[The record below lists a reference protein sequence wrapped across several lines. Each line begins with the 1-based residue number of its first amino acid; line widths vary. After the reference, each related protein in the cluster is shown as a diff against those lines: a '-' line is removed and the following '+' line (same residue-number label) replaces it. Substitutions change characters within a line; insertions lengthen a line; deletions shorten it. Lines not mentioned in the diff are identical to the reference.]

1 MTVTKEWLLVDA
13 RGQNLGRLASQV
25 ARLIRGKH
33 KKNFTPH
40 VDCGDN
46 VVVINASEI
55 SLSGKKWDQK
65 EYISHT
71 GYPGGQKMIIAKDL
85 MRKNNTKMVEEAIRG
100 MLPKNRLGSEMFR
113 NLYIYEGPA
122 HDQEAQKPRAIDLKN
137 I

>member
-85 MRKNNTKMVEEAIRG
+85 MRKVEEAIRG